1 MIQAGEYLKSSLS
14 LLVAERVSTKIVSLN
29 GETMLSYRLIF
40 KEGLNQEFMVTGIL
54 KIKRNHF
61 IVTSDSSALKNEKN
75 KVVSNYRL
83 KSG

>member
-40 KEGLNQEFMVTGIL
+40 KEGLIQEFMVTGIL
-54 KIKRNHF
+54 KIKRNGCYCH
-61 IVTSDSSALKNEKN
+61 
-75 KVVSNYRL
+75 
-83 KSG
+83 